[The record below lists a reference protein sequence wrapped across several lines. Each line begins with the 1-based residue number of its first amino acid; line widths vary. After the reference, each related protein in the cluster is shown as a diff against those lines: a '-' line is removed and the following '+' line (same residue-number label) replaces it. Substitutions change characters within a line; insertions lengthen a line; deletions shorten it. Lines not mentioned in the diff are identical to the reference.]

1 MKLIR
6 LAPFLIIF
14 EPLLNPLTGPF
25 LMSSLSSPDVSPRL
39 VAFSGF
45 RQVATGDRAQVVQ
58 VLRKLFTTEETLIRV
73 FNDATGERI
82 DLDLR
87 PEAEPT
93 PAPAEEATAT
103 RPVGRP
109 KLGVVAREVT
119 LLPRHWEWLGSQPG
133 GASVTLRR
141 LIDESRKANEGRV
154 SVRASRENAYR
165 FMSEMAGDFAGFE
178 EASRAL
184 FAGDLLKFENM
195 VAPWPEDVRL
205 QLAKLAAASWSA
217 E

>member
-1 MKLIR
+1 
-6 LAPFLIIF
+6 
-14 EPLLNPLTGPF
+14 
-25 LMSSLSSPDVSPRL
+25 MSPPSTPETSPRL
-39 VAFSGF
+39 VAFAGF
-45 RQVATGDRAQVVQ
+45 RQIAAGDRAQVVNA
-58 VLRKLFTTEETLIRV
+58 LRKLSTTEELVRV

-87 PEAEPT
+87 PEADQASS
-93 PAPAEEATAT
+93 PAAAAEAPQTSSA

-141 LIDESRKANEGRV
+141 LIDESRKAGEGRV
-154 SVRASRENAYR
+154 SVRTSRENAYR

-184 FAGDLLKFENM
+184 FAGDKARFEGL
-195 VAPWPEDVRL
+195 VAPWPDDVRL
-205 QLAKLAAASWSA
+205 QLAKLAAAGWSA

>member
-1 MKLIR
+1 MAS
-6 LAPFLIIF
+6 LA
-14 EPLLNPLTGPF
+14 
-25 LMSSLSSPDVSPRL
+25 SPDVVSPRL

-45 RQVATGDRAQVVQ
+45 RQVAAGDRAEVVQ
-58 VLRKLFTTEETLIRV
+58 TLRKLPSTEDSLIRV

-87 PEAEPT
+87 PEADPAPPPT
-93 PAPAEEATAT
+93 PGEEVSST

-109 KLGVVAREVT
+109 RLGVVAREVT

-141 LIDESRKANEGRV
+141 LIDESRKASEGRI

-178 EASRAL
+178 EASRSL
-184 FAGDLLKFENM
+184 FAGDAVKFEGL
-195 VAPWPEDVRL
+195 VAPWPEDVRA
-205 QLAKLAAASWSA
+205 QLAKLAASSWSA

>member
-1 MKLIR
+1 
-6 LAPFLIIF
+6 
-14 EPLLNPLTGPF
+14 
-25 LMSSLSSPDVSPRL
+25 MSSPETSPRF

-45 RQVATGDRAQVVQ
+45 RQVAAGDRTQVVG
-58 VLRKLFTTEETLIRV
+58 VLRKLSTTEETLVRV

-87 PEAEPT
+87 PEADVAPSPT
-93 PAPAEEATAT
+93 PSAETPQAPEATAA

-141 LIDESRKANEGRV
+141 LVDESRKANEGRV
-154 SVRASRENAYR
+154 SVRAARENAYR

-184 FAGDLLKFENM
+184 FAGDS
-195 VAPWPEDVRL
+195 R
-205 QLAKLAAASWSA
+205 QI
-217 E
+217 

>member
-1 MKLIR
+1 M
-6 LAPFLIIF
+6 P
-14 EPLLNPLTGPF
+14 
-25 LMSSLSSPDVSPRL
+25 SLSSPEHSPRL
-39 VAFSGF
+39 VAFAGF
-45 RQVATGDRAQVVQ
+45 RQVAAGDRAQVVSA
-58 VLRKLFTTEETLIRV
+58 LRKLSSTEETLVRV

-87 PEAEPT
+87 PEADAAAT
-93 PAPAEEATAT
+93 PAAQMPPTSDASAA

-119 LLPRHWEWLGSQPG
+119 LLPRHWEWLGRQPG

-141 LIDESRKANEGRV
+141 LVDESRKASEGRV

-184 FAGDLLKFENM
+184 FAGDRPKFESLA
-195 VAPWPEDVRL
+195 APWPEDVRL
-205 QLAKLAAASWSA
+205 QLAKLAAGGWSA

>member
-1 MKLIR
+1 M
-6 LAPFLIIF
+6 P
-14 EPLLNPLTGPF
+14 
-25 LMSSLSSPDVSPRL
+25 SLSSPEPSPRL
-39 VAFSGF
+39 VAFAGF
-45 RQVATGDRAQVVQ
+45 RQVAAGDRAQVVSA
-58 VLRKLFTTEETLIRV
+58 LRKLPATEETLLRV

-87 PEAEPT
+87 PEAEAAPSPT
-93 PAPAEEATAT
+93 AAAQAPAAEASAA

-141 LIDESRKANEGRV
+141 LVDESRKANEGRV

-165 FMSEMAGDFAGFE
+165 FMSEMAGDLPGFE

-184 FAGDLLKFENM
+184 FAGDKLKFEGL

-205 QLAKLAAASWSA
+205 QLAKLAAGGWSA

>member
-1 MKLIR
+1 M
-6 LAPFLIIF
+6 P
-14 EPLLNPLTGPF
+14 
-25 LMSSLSSPDVSPRL
+25 SLSSPEPSPRF

-45 RQVATGDRAQVVQ
+45 RQVAAGDRAQVVS
-58 VLRKLFTTEETLIRV
+58 VLRKLSTTEEALVRV

-87 PEAEPT
+87 PEAEVAPSSAAAT
-93 PAPAEEATAT
+93 QAPAAEASAA

-141 LIDESRKANEGRV
+141 LVDESRKANEGRV

-165 FMSEMAGDFAGFE
+165 FMSEMAGDLPGFE

-184 FAGDLLKFENM
+184 FAGDKTRFESLA
-195 VAPWPEDVRL
+195 APWPEDVRL
-205 QLAKLAAASWSA
+205 QLAKLATSGWSA

>member
-1 MKLIR
+1 M
-6 LAPFLIIF
+6 P
-14 EPLLNPLTGPF
+14 
-25 LMSSLSSPDVSPRL
+25 SLETSPRF
-39 VAFSGF
+39 VAFAGF
-45 RQVATGDRAQVVQ
+45 RQVAAGDRSQVVNA
-58 VLRKLFTTEETLIRV
+58 LRALPTTEETLIRV

-87 PEAEPT
+87 PGAEVSPSPVPATEAPET
-93 PAPAEEATAT
+93 PQAATA

-141 LIDESRKANEGRV
+141 LVDESRKANEGRV
-154 SVRASRENAYR
+154 SVRAARENAYR

-184 FAGDLLKFENM
+184 FAGDRPKFEGL

-205 QLAKLAAASWSA
+205 QLARLAEYSWSA
-217 E
+217 A

>member
-1 MKLIR
+1 MPSL
-6 LAPFLIIF
+6 P
-14 EPLLNPLTGPF
+14 
-25 LMSSLSSPDVSPRL
+25 SSEISPRL

-45 RQVATGDRAQVVQ
+45 RQVAAGDHAQVVSA
-58 VLRKLFTTEETLIRV
+58 LRKLSTTEETLLRV

-87 PEAEPT
+87 PEADLP
-93 PAPAEEATAT
+93 PPSAPANTAAQAA

-109 KLGVVAREVT
+109 RLGVVAREVT
-119 LLPRHWEWLGSQPG
+119 LLPRHWEWLASQPG

-141 LIDESRKANEGRV
+141 LIDESRKASEGRIG
-154 SVRASRENAYR
+154 VRTSRENAYR

-184 FAGDLLKFENM
+184 FAGDKPRFEGL

-205 QLAKLAAASWSA
+205 QLSKLAAAGWKESA

>member
-1 MKLIR
+1 M
-6 LAPFLIIF
+6 PSQ
-14 EPLLNPLTGPF
+14 P
-25 LMSSLSSPDVSPRL
+25 SPDISPRL

-45 RQVATGDRAQVVQ
+45 RQVAAGDRTQVVQ
-58 VLRKLFTTEETLIRV
+58 ALRKLSTTEETLLRV
-73 FNDATGERI
+73 FNDATGERL

-87 PEAEPT
+87 PEADT
-93 PAPAEEATAT
+93 PPSPHAAEALPGSTA

-141 LIDESRKANEGRV
+141 LIDESRKAGEGRI
-154 SVRASRENAYR
+154 SMRTARENAYR

-184 FAGDLLKFENM
+184 FAGDKPKFEGL

-205 QLAKLAAASWSA
+205 QLAKLATAGWKESA

>member
-1 MKLIR
+1 
-6 LAPFLIIF
+6 
-14 EPLLNPLTGPF
+14 
-25 LMSSLSSPDVSPRL
+25 MSSLSSSDVPPRL

-45 RQVATGDRAQVVQ
+45 RQVAAGDRAQVIQ

-87 PEAEPT
+87 PEAESTPP
-93 PAPAEEATAT
+93 PAPAEEAAAT

-119 LLPRHWEWLGSQPG
+119 LLPRHWEWLSSQPG

-141 LIDESRKANEGRV
+141 LIDETRKASEGRV

-165 FMSEMAGDFAGFE
+165 FMSEMAGDFVGFE
-178 EASRAL
+178 EATRAL
-184 FAGDLLKFENM
+184 FAGDQTKFEGL

-205 QLAKLAAASWSA
+205 QLAKLAASSWSA

>member
-1 MKLIR
+1 
-6 LAPFLIIF
+6 
-14 EPLLNPLTGPF
+14 
-25 LMSSLSSPDVSPRL
+25 MSSFSSPDSSPRL

-45 RQVATGDRAQVVQ
+45 RQVAAGDRTQVVQ
-58 VLRKLFTTEETLIRV
+58 ALRELATTEDTLIRV

-87 PEAEPT
+87 PEAEPAPS
-93 PAPAEEATAT
+93 PAPAEEATAP

-141 LIDESRKANEGRV
+141 LIDESRKASEGRF

>member
-1 MKLIR
+1 M
-6 LAPFLIIF
+6 PS
-14 EPLLNPLTGPF
+14 
-25 LMSSLSSPDVSPRL
+25 MSSPETSPRF

-45 RQVATGDRAQVVQ
+45 RQVAAGDRTQVVG
-58 VLRKLFTTEETLIRV
+58 VLRKLSTTEETLVRV

-87 PEAEPT
+87 PEADVAPSPT
-93 PAPAEEATAT
+93 PSAETPQTPEATAA

-141 LIDESRKANEGRV
+141 LVDESRKANEGRV
-154 SVRASRENAYR
+154 SVRAARENAYR

-184 FAGDLLKFENM
+184 FAGDRPKFESL
-195 VAPWPEDVRL
+195 VTPWPEDVRL
-205 QLAKLAAASWSA
+205 QLARLADYSWSA
-217 E
+217 A

>member
-1 MKLIR
+1 
-6 LAPFLIIF
+6 
-14 EPLLNPLTGPF
+14 
-25 LMSSLSSPDVSPRL
+25 MSSLSPPEISPRL

-45 RQVATGDRAQVVQ
+45 RQIAAGDRAQVIH
-58 VLRKLFTTEETLIRV
+58 VLRQLPATEETLIRV

-87 PEAEPT
+87 PEAEPALS
-93 PAPAEEATAT
+93 PAPAEEASAA

-119 LLPRHWEWLGSQPG
+119 LLPRHWEWLSSQPG

-141 LIDESRKANEGRV
+141 LVDESRKANEGRV
-154 SVRASRENAYR
+154 GVRASRENAYR

-184 FAGDLLKFENM
+184 FADDRAKFEGL
-195 VAPWPEDVRL
+195 VAPWPDDVRR
-205 QLAKLAAASWSA
+205 QLARLADASWSA
-217 E
+217 A

>member
-1 MKLIR
+1 
-6 LAPFLIIF
+6 
-14 EPLLNPLTGPF
+14 
-25 LMSSLSSPDVSPRL
+25 MSSLSSPDSYPRL

-45 RQVATGDRAQVVQ
+45 RQVAAGDRTQVVHA
-58 VLRKLFTTEETLIRV
+58 LRKLVTTEDALVRV
-73 FNDATGERI
+73 FNDTTGERI

-87 PEAEPT
+87 PEAELSPS
-93 PAPAEEATAT
+93 PAPAEEAPAT

-119 LLPRHWEWLGSQPG
+119 LLPRHWEWLSSQPG

-141 LIDESRKANEGRV
+141 LIDESRKTSEGRV

-184 FAGDLLKFENM
+184 FAGDLRKFENM

>member
-1 MKLIR
+1 MPS
-6 LAPFLIIF
+6 PFSPSSPSSS
-14 EPLLNPLTGPF
+14 E
-25 LMSSLSSPDVSPRL
+25 SSLRL

-45 RQVATGDRAQVVQ
+45 RQVAAGDRAQVIHA
-58 VLRKLFTTEETLIRV
+58 LRQLAATEETLIRV
-73 FNDATGERI
+73 FNEATGERI

-87 PEAEPT
+87 PEAEPVPS
-93 PAPAEEATAT
+93 PAPAEEAPAT

-119 LLPRHWEWLGSQPG
+119 LLPRHWEWLSSQPG

-154 SVRASRENAYR
+154 GVRASRENAYR
-165 FMSEMAGDFAGFE
+165 FMSEMAGDFTGFE

-184 FAGDLLKFENM
+184 FAGDKAKFEGL

-205 QLAKLAAASWSA
+205 QLARLADASWGA
-217 E
+217 A

>member
-1 MKLIR
+1 M
-6 LAPFLIIF
+6 P
-14 EPLLNPLTGPF
+14 
-25 LMSSLSSPDVSPRL
+25 SPETSARF
-39 VAFSGF
+39 VAFAGF
-45 RQVATGDRAQVVQ
+45 RQIAAGDRTLVINT
-58 VLRKLFTTEETLIRV
+58 LRKLPSTEDSLIRV

-87 PEAEPT
+87 PEADVAPS
-93 PAPAEEATAT
+93 PAPAAETTQTPEVSAT

-119 LLPRHWEWLGSQPG
+119 LLPRHWEWLASQPG

-141 LIDESRKANEGRV
+141 LVDESRKAGEGRV
-154 SVRASRENAYR
+154 SVRAARENAYR

-184 FAGDLLKFENM
+184 FAGDRPKFEGL

-205 QLAKLAAASWSA
+205 QLAKLADPSWSA
-217 E
+217 A

>member
-1 MKLIR
+1 M
-6 LAPFLIIF
+6 PSQ
-14 EPLLNPLTGPF
+14 P
-25 LMSSLSSPDVSPRL
+25 SSDMSPRL

-45 RQVATGDRAQVVQ
+45 RQVAAGDHAQVLS
-58 VLRKLFTTEETLIRV
+58 VLRKLSATEELLRV

-87 PEAEPT
+87 PEADLPLS
-93 PAPAEEATAT
+93 PATAEAPPSSAA

-141 LIDESRKANEGRV
+141 LIDESRKAGEGRV
-154 SVRASRENAYR
+154 SVRTARENAYR

-184 FAGDLLKFENM
+184 FAGDKPKFEGL
-195 VAPWPEDVRL
+195 VAPWPQDVRL
-205 QLAKLAAASWSA
+205 QLAKLAAAGWSA

>member
-1 MKLIR
+1 M
-6 LAPFLIIF
+6 P
-14 EPLLNPLTGPF
+14 T
-25 LMSSLSSPDVSPRL
+25 LSSPDSSPRL
-39 VAFSGF
+39 LAFAGF
-45 RQVATGDRAQVVQ
+45 RQIAAGDRAQVAGA
-58 VLRKLFTTEETLIRV
+58 LRKLSSSEELVRV
-73 FNDATGERI
+73 FNEATGERM

-87 PEAEPT
+87 PEAQLQPS
-93 PAPAEEATAT
+93 PAAEAPPVQEAAT

-119 LLPRHWEWLGSQPG
+119 LLPRHWEWLASQPG

-141 LIDESRKANEGRV
+141 LIDESRKAGEGRT
-154 SVRASRENAYR
+154 SVRAARENAYR

-184 FAGDLLKFENM
+184 FAGDKSRFEGL
-195 VAPWPEDVRL
+195 VAPWPEDVRR
-205 QLAKLAAASWSA
+205 QLARLAAAGWNA

>member
-1 MKLIR
+1 M
-6 LAPFLIIF
+6 P
-14 EPLLNPLTGPF
+14 
-25 LMSSLSSPDVSPRL
+25 SSSPPESSPRL
-39 VAFSGF
+39 VAFAGF
-45 RQVATGDRAQVVQ
+45 QQIAAGDRTQLVDA
-58 VLRKLFTTEETLIRV
+58 LRKLPTTHDTLVRV

-87 PEAEPT
+87 PEAQPVPS
-93 PAPAEEATAT
+93 PAPAEEAAAP

-141 LIDESRKANEGRV
+141 LIDESRKASEGRV

-178 EASRAL
+178 EATRAL
-184 FAGDLLKFENM
+184 FAGDKTRFEDL

-205 QLAKLAAASWSA
+205 QLAKLAAASWNA

>member
-1 MKLIR
+1 M
-6 LAPFLIIF
+6 P
-14 EPLLNPLTGPF
+14 
-25 LMSSLSSPDVSPRL
+25 SLSSSEIPPRF

-45 RQVATGDRAQVVQ
+45 RQVAAGDRTQVVAM
-58 VLRKLFTTEETLIRV
+58 LRTLPTTEETLIRV
-73 FNDATGERI
+73 FNAATGERI

-87 PEAEPT
+87 PEADLAPLPL
-93 PAPAEEATAT
+93 PAAETAEAPEASTA

-119 LLPRHWEWLGSQPG
+119 LLPRHWEWLGRQPG

-141 LIDESRKANEGRV
+141 LVDESRKAGEGRV
-154 SVRASRENAYR
+154 SVRGARENAYR

-184 FAGDLLKFENM
+184 FAGDRPKFEGL

-205 QLAKLAAASWSA
+205 QLAKLADGSWSA
-217 E
+217 A

>member
-1 MKLIR
+1 
-6 LAPFLIIF
+6 
-14 EPLLNPLTGPF
+14 
-25 LMSSLSSPDVSPRL
+25 MSSPETPPRF

-45 RQVATGDRAQVVQ
+45 RQVATGDRTQVVN
-58 VLRKLFTTEETLIRV
+58 VLRKLSTTEETLVRV

-87 PEAEPT
+87 PEADL
-93 PAPAEEATAT
+93 APSPLPDAETQQASAA

-119 LLPRHWEWLGSQPG
+119 LLPRHWEWLASQPG

-141 LIDESRKANEGRV
+141 LVDESRKAGEGRV
-154 SVRASRENAYR
+154 SVRAARENAYR
-165 FMSEMAGDFAGFE
+165 FMSEMAGDLAGFE

-184 FAGDLLKFENM
+184 FAGDKSKFEGL

-205 QLAKLAAASWSA
+205 QLAKLADYSWSA
-217 E
+217 A

>member
-1 MKLIR
+1 M
-6 LAPFLIIF
+6 PSQ
-14 EPLLNPLTGPF
+14 P
-25 LMSSLSSPDVSPRL
+25 SSEISPRL

-45 RQVATGDRAQVVQ
+45 RQVAVGDRAQVVHA
-58 VLRKLFTTEETLIRV
+58 LRKLSTTEETLLRV

-87 PEAEPT
+87 PEADHT
-93 PAPAEEATAT
+93 PSPASIPETPQAV

-141 LIDESRKANEGRV
+141 LIDESRKAGEGRI
-154 SVRASRENAYR
+154 SVRTARENAYR

-184 FAGDLLKFENM
+184 FAGDKAKFEGL

-205 QLAKLAAASWSA
+205 QLAKLAVGGWKESA

>member
-1 MKLIR
+1 M
-6 LAPFLIIF
+6 P
-14 EPLLNPLTGPF
+14 
-25 LMSSLSSPDVSPRL
+25 SSSPPESSPRL
-39 VAFSGF
+39 VAFAGF
-45 RQVATGDRAQVVQ
+45 QQIAAGDRTQLVDA
-58 VLRKLFTTEETLIRV
+58 LRKLPTTHDTLVRV

-87 PEAEPT
+87 PEAQPVPS
-93 PAPAEEATAT
+93 PAPAEEAAAP

-141 LIDESRKANEGRV
+141 LIDESRKASEGRV

-165 FMSEMAGDFAGFE
+165 FMSEMAGNFAGFE
-178 EASRAL
+178 EATRAL
-184 FAGDLLKFENM
+184 FAGDKTRFEDL

-205 QLAKLAAASWSA
+205 QLAKLAAASWNA

>member
-1 MKLIR
+1 
-6 LAPFLIIF
+6 
-14 EPLLNPLTGPF
+14 
-25 LMSSLSSPDVSPRL
+25 MSSLSSPEPSPRL
-39 VAFSGF
+39 VAFAGF
-45 RQVATGDRAQVVQ
+45 RQVAAGDRAQVVSA
-58 VLRKLFTTEETLIRV
+58 LRKLSGTEETLIRV
-73 FNDATGERI
+73 FNEATGERI

-87 PEAEPT
+87 PEAEAAPT
-93 PAPAEEATAT
+93 AAAQAPAAEASAA

-141 LIDESRKANEGRV
+141 LVDESRKANEGRV

-165 FMSEMAGDFAGFE
+165 FMSEMAGDLPGFE

-184 FAGDLLKFENM
+184 FAGDQTRFESLA
-195 VAPWPEDVRL
+195 APWPEDLRL
-205 QLAKLAAASWSA
+205 QLAKLAAGGWSA

>member
-1 MKLIR
+1 M
-6 LAPFLIIF
+6 
-14 EPLLNPLTGPF
+14 T
-25 LMSSLSSPDVSPRL
+25 SLSSPEMSPRL
-39 VAFSGF
+39 VAFAGF
-45 RQVATGDRAQVVQ
+45 RQVAAGDRAQVVSA
-58 VLRKLFTTEETLIRV
+58 LRKLATTEETLVRV

-87 PEAEPT
+87 PEADVP
-93 PAPAEEATAT
+93 PSSAATAEAPPASGT

-141 LIDESRKANEGRV
+141 LIDESRKAGEGRV
-154 SVRASRENAYR
+154 SVRTTRENAYR

-184 FAGDLLKFENM
+184 FAGDKAKFEGQ

-205 QLAKLAAASWSA
+205 QLAKLAAAGWSI

>member
-1 MKLIR
+1 
-6 LAPFLIIF
+6 
-14 EPLLNPLTGPF
+14 
-25 LMSSLSSPDVSPRL
+25 MSSPSSPEPSPRL
-39 VAFSGF
+39 VAFAGF
-45 RQVATGDRAQVVQ
+45 RQVAAGDRAQVVSA
-58 VLRKLFTTEETLIRV
+58 LRKLPLTEDTLVRV

-87 PEAEPT
+87 PEAEAAPSPT
-93 PAPAEEATAT
+93 AAAQAPATEASAA

-141 LIDESRKANEGRV
+141 LVDESRKANEGRV

-165 FMSEMAGDFAGFE
+165 FMSEMAGDLPGFE

-184 FAGDLLKFENM
+184 FAGDRPKFEHL
-195 VAPWPEDVRL
+195 VAPWPEDLRL
-205 QLAKLAAASWSA
+205 QLAKLAATSWSA

>member
-1 MKLIR
+1 
-6 LAPFLIIF
+6 
-14 EPLLNPLTGPF
+14 
-25 LMSSLSSPDVSPRL
+25 MSSPSSPEPSQRL
-39 VAFSGF
+39 VAFAGF
-45 RQVATGDRAQVVQ
+45 RQVAAGDRAQVVSA
-58 VLRKLFTTEETLIRV
+58 LRKLSTTEETLVRV

-87 PEAEPT
+87 PEAEVGRSLT
-93 PAPAEEATAT
+93 AVAEAPATEASAA

-141 LIDESRKANEGRV
+141 LVDESRKASEGRV

-165 FMSEMAGDFAGFE
+165 FMSEMAGDLPGFE

-184 FAGDLLKFENM
+184 FAGDKTKFENL

-205 QLAKLAAASWSA
+205 QLAKLATGGWSA

>member
-1 MKLIR
+1 M
-6 LAPFLIIF
+6 PSQ
-14 EPLLNPLTGPF
+14 P
-25 LMSSLSSPDVSPRL
+25 SLETSPRL

-45 RQVATGDRAQVVQ
+45 RQVAAGDHAQVVSA
-58 VLRKLFTTEETLIRV
+58 LRKLSGTEELLRV

-87 PEAEPT
+87 PEADLPPSPAAQAPET
-93 PAPAEEATAT
+93 PQASTA

-141 LIDESRKANEGRV
+141 LIDESRKASEGRV
-154 SVRASRENAYR
+154 SVRTSRENAYR

-184 FAGDLLKFENM
+184 FAGDKPKFEGL
-195 VAPWPEDVRL
+195 VAPWPQDVRL
-205 QLAKLAAASWSA
+205 QLAKLAAAGWSA

>member
-1 MKLIR
+1 
-6 LAPFLIIF
+6 
-14 EPLLNPLTGPF
+14 
-25 LMSSLSSPDVSPRL
+25 MSSFSSPDSPDSSPRL
-39 VAFSGF
+39 VAFAGF
-45 RQVATGDRAQVVQ
+45 RQIAAGDRTQVVHA
-58 VLRKLFTTEETLIRV
+58 LRTLAATEEALIRV

-87 PEAEPT
+87 PEAQPVPS
-93 PAPAEEATAT
+93 PAPAEEAAAP

-184 FAGDLLKFENM
+184 FAGDKARFDGL

-205 QLAKLAAASWSA
+205 QLTKLAAASWSA

>member
-1 MKLIR
+1 
-6 LAPFLIIF
+6 
-14 EPLLNPLTGPF
+14 
-25 LMSSLSSPDVSPRL
+25 MSSLSSPDSSPRL

-45 RQVATGDRAQVVQ
+45 RQVAAGDRTQVVHA
-58 VLRKLFTTEETLIRV
+58 LRKLFTTEETLVRV

-87 PEAEPT
+87 PEAEP
-93 PAPAEEATAT
+93 APSPPSEEAAAP

-141 LIDESRKANEGRV
+141 LVDESRKASEGRV

-165 FMSEMAGDFAGFE
+165 FMSEMDGDFVGFE
-178 EASRAL
+178 EATRAL
-184 FAGDLLKFENM
+184 FAGDKARFESL
-195 VAPWPEDVRL
+195 VSPWPEDVRL
-205 QLAKLAAASWSA
+205 QLVKLAAASWSA

>member
-1 MKLIR
+1 M
-6 LAPFLIIF
+6 PSQ
-14 EPLLNPLTGPF
+14 P
-25 LMSSLSSPDVSPRL
+25 SPETFPRL
-39 VAFSGF
+39 IAFAGF
-45 RQVATGDRAQVVQ
+45 RQVAAGDHAQVVSA
-58 VLRKLFTTEETLIRV
+58 LRKLSGTEELLRV

-87 PEAEPT
+87 PEADLPPSPAAQAPET
-93 PAPAEEATAT
+93 PQTSTA

-133 GASVTLRR
+133 GASITLRR
-141 LIDESRKANEGRV
+141 LIDESRKAGEGRI
-154 SVRASRENAYR
+154 SVRTSRENAYR
-165 FMSEMAGDFAGFE
+165 FMSEMAGDLAGFE

-184 FAGDLLKFENM
+184 FAGDKSKFEGL
-195 VAPWPEDVRL
+195 VAPWPQDVRL
-205 QLAKLAAASWSA
+205 QLAKLAAAGWSA

>member
-1 MKLIR
+1 
-6 LAPFLIIF
+6 
-14 EPLLNPLTGPF
+14 
-25 LMSSLSSPDVSPRL
+25 MSSFSSPDSPDSSTRL
-39 VAFSGF
+39 VAFAGF
-45 RQVATGDRAQVVQ
+45 RQVAAGDRTQVVHA
-58 VLRKLFTTEETLIRV
+58 LRELATTDDTLVRV

-87 PEAEPT
+87 PEAQPAPS
-93 PAPAEEATAT
+93 PAPAEEAAAP

-184 FAGDLLKFENM
+184 FAGDEAKFESL
-195 VAPWPEDVRL
+195 VSPWPEDLRL
-205 QLAKLAAASWSA
+205 LLAKLAAGGWSA

>member
-1 MKLIR
+1 M
-6 LAPFLIIF
+6 P
-14 EPLLNPLTGPF
+14 
-25 LMSSLSSPDVSPRL
+25 SLSSPEPSPRL
-39 VAFSGF
+39 VAFAGF
-45 RQVATGDRAQVVQ
+45 RQVAIGDHAQVVNA
-58 VLRKLFTTEETLIRV
+58 LRKLSATEDTLVRV

-87 PEAEPT
+87 PEAEVAPSPT
-93 PAPAEEATAT
+93 AAAEAPATEASAA

-141 LIDESRKANEGRV
+141 LVDESRKANEGRV

-165 FMSEMAGDFAGFE
+165 FMSEMAGDLPGFE

-184 FAGDLLKFENM
+184 FAGDKTRFESL
-195 VAPWPEDVRL
+195 VAPWPVDLRL
-205 QLAKLAAASWSA
+205 QLAKLAAGGWSA

>member
-1 MKLIR
+1 M
-6 LAPFLIIF
+6 P
-14 EPLLNPLTGPF
+14 
-25 LMSSLSSPDVSPRL
+25 SLSSPEPSPRL
-39 VAFSGF
+39 VAFAGF
-45 RQVATGDRAQVVQ
+45 RQVAAGDRAQVINA
-58 VLRKLFTTEETLIRV
+58 LRKLSGTEETLIRV
-73 FNDATGERI
+73 FNEATGERI

-87 PEAEPT
+87 PEAEAAPSPT
-93 PAPAEEATAT
+93 AAAQAPAAEAAAA

-141 LIDESRKANEGRV
+141 LVDESRKANEGRV

-165 FMSEMAGDFAGFE
+165 FMSEMAGDLPGFE

-184 FAGDLLKFENM
+184 FAGDQTRFESLA
-195 VAPWPEDVRL
+195 APWPEDLRL
-205 QLAKLAAASWSA
+205 QLAKLAAGGWSA

>member
-1 MKLIR
+1 
-6 LAPFLIIF
+6 
-14 EPLLNPLTGPF
+14 
-25 LMSSLSSPDVSPRL
+25 MSSVSSPDTPPRL

-45 RQVATGDRAQVVQ
+45 RQVAAGDRTQVIHA
-58 VLRKLFTTEETLIRV
+58 LRKLFTTEETLLRV

-93 PAPAEEATAT
+93 PSPAPAEETVAT

-141 LIDESRKANEGRV
+141 LIDESRKASEGRV

-178 EASRAL
+178 EATRAL
-184 FAGDLLKFENM
+184 FAGDKIKFEDL

-205 QLAKLAAASWSA
+205 QLAKLAATSWSA
-217 E
+217 A

>member
-1 MKLIR
+1 
-6 LAPFLIIF
+6 
-14 EPLLNPLTGPF
+14 
-25 LMSSLSSPDVSPRL
+25 MSSPSSPEPSQRL
-39 VAFSGF
+39 VAFAGF
-45 RQVATGDRAQVVQ
+45 RQVAAGDRTQVVSA
-58 VLRKLFTTEETLIRV
+58 LRKLSATEDTLVRV

-87 PEAEPT
+87 PEAEVGRSLT
-93 PAPAEEATAT
+93 AAAEAPATEASAA

-141 LIDESRKANEGRV
+141 LVDESRKASEGRV

-165 FMSEMAGDFAGFE
+165 FMSEMAGDLPGFE

-184 FAGDLLKFENM
+184 FAGDKTKFENL

-205 QLAKLAAASWSA
+205 QLAKLATGGWSA

>member
-1 MKLIR
+1 
-6 LAPFLIIF
+6 
-14 EPLLNPLTGPF
+14 
-25 LMSSLSSPDVSPRL
+25 MSSLSSPESSPRL
-39 VAFSGF
+39 VAFAGF
-45 RQVATGDRAQVVQ
+45 RQVAAGDRAQVVSA
-58 VLRKLFTTEETLIRV
+58 LRKLPATEETLVRV

-87 PEAEPT
+87 PEAE
-93 PAPAEEATAT
+93 AAQAHVAEASAA

-141 LIDESRKANEGRV
+141 LVDESRKASQGHV

-184 FAGDLLKFENM
+184 FAGDKPKFEGL

-205 QLAKLAAASWSA
+205 QLAKLAAGGWSA

>member
-1 MKLIR
+1 MQS
-6 LAPFLIIF
+6 PS
-14 EPLLNPLTGPF
+14 PLPSP
-25 LMSSLSSPDVSPRL
+25 SSPEISPHL
-39 VAFSGF
+39 VAFAGL
-45 RQVATGDRAQVVQ
+45 RQIAAGDRAQVVSA
-58 VLRKLFTTEETLIRV
+58 LRKLPATEETLIRV

-87 PEAEPT
+87 PEADLPPS
-93 PAPAEEATAT
+93 PAAAAEAPQASAT

-141 LIDESRKANEGRV
+141 LIDESRKAGDGRAN
-154 SVRASRENAYR
+154 VRTSRENAYR

-184 FAGDLLKFENM
+184 FAGDKPKFEGQ
-195 VAPWPEDVRL
+195 VARWPEDVRV
-205 QLAKLAAASWSA
+205 QLAKLAAAGWKESA